1 MPMFRLDCNLV
12 VANDPV
18 RHHRRPPPRA
28 RQRDRLED
36 AGPGDDRAGA
46 HSRQPPRGTGEAG
59 PFLGAAGRRGGA
71 ERARGAGPPEPARQ
85 PQLSRGQ
92 DDRLPPAAGAGRR
105 GRAGDRTP
113 ARPELGGAARPGRR
127 GRRCGAE
134 QHLPLHVG
142 NFSHQMPEFS
152 FDVVSEFDS
161 AELTNAVD
169 QARRETGTRFDFK
182 DTATSF
188 ELKSGEVI
196 VESSSEDRA
205 RAAYQVLVEKA
216 ARRSLSPKLFKPGE
230 PKTIGKGRGQIEVKL
245 NAGIS
250 DELAK
255 DLQKRARAA
264 SPKIQVRIQGDQL
277 RVSSKEKDALQSV
290 IKALR
295 DAEDIPVP
303 LQFTNYR

>member
-1 MPMFRLDCNLV
+1 M
-12 VANDPV
+12 A
-18 RHHRRPPPRA
+18 
-28 RQRDRLED
+28 
-36 AGPGDDRAGA
+36 
-46 HSRQPPRGTGEAG
+46 
-59 PFLGAAGRRGGA
+59 
-71 ERARGAGPPEPARQ
+71 
-85 PQLSRGQ
+85 
-92 DDRLPPAAGAGRR
+92 
-105 GRAGDRTP
+105 
-113 ARPELGGAARPGRR
+113 
-127 GRRCGAE
+127 
-134 QHLPLHVG
+134 
-142 NFSHQMPEFS
+142 EFS
-152 FDVVSEFDS
+152 FDVVSEFDAS
-161 AELTNAVD
+161 ELTNALD

-216 ARRSLSPKLFKPGE
+216 ARRSLSPKLFKPAE

-245 NAGIS
+245 NAGIT

-277 RVSSKEKDALQSV
+277 RVSSKEKDALQAV
-290 IKALR
+290 IKTLR